1 MKLLSESEAKMIIE
15 RFKNEVQRHED
26 IALQKI
32 PNSQPSG
39 LADELIGI
47 VDEWI
52 ISIDS
57 MGFSGIQ
64 ITGTALETANNNNSE
79 ALRRLRSYVIT
90 DSPKAGQE
98 IDSKEAEIYEK
109 TVFDFHYDLDS
120 AIDPLLIEAEQE
132 EEERQKKE
140 EEERR
145 KQEEKQ
151 KRLEERQNLEAEY
164 YRTRERLR
172 KQYNRRIKA
181 GVDIDFEIPDI
192 PQTITQ
198 GSINRIEN
206 LINKIQD
213 EYRYLA
219 GRGYR
224 GQRK

>member
-1 MKLLSESEAKMIIE
+1 M
-15 RFKNEVQRHED
+15 
-26 IALQKI
+26 
-32 PNSQPSG
+32 
-39 LADELIGI
+39 
-47 VDEWI
+47 
-52 ISIDS
+52 
-57 MGFSGIQ
+57 
-64 ITGTALETANNNNSE
+64 
-79 ALRRLRSYVIT
+79 
-90 DSPKAGQE
+90 
-98 IDSKEAEIYEK
+98 
-109 TVFDFHYDLDS
+109 
-120 AIDPLLIEAEQE
+120 LIEAEQE

-164 YRTRERLR
+164 YRARERLR

-181 GVDIDFEIPDI
+181 GVDIDFDIPDI

>member
-1 MKLLSESEAKMIIE
+1 MKLLTETEAKMVIE
-15 RFKNEVQRHED
+15 RFRNEIHRHED
-26 IALQKI
+26 IAIQKI
-32 PNSQPSG
+32 PNSRPSG

-79 ALRRLRSYVIT
+79 AIRRLRTYVIT
-90 DSPKAGQE
+90 DSPKKGQE
-98 IDSKEAEIYEK
+98 IDAEEAEIYEK

-132 EEERQKKE
+132 EEERLKKE

-164 YRTRERLR
+164 YRARERLR

-181 GVDIDFEIPDI
+181 GVDIDFDIPDI

>member
-1 MKLLSESEAKMIIE
+1 MKLLSESEARMIIE
-15 RFKNEVQRHED
+15 RFKNEVHRHED
-26 IALQKI
+26 IAIQKI
-32 PNSQPSG
+32 PNSRPSG

-79 ALRRLRSYVIT
+79 AIRRLRTYVIT
-90 DSPKAGQE
+90 DSPKKGQE
-98 IDSKEAEIYEK
+98 IDAEEAEIYEK

-164 YRTRERLR
+164 YRARERLR

-181 GVDIDFEIPDI
+181 GVDVDFDIPEIP
-192 PQTITQ
+192 QKITQ

-206 LINKIQD
+206 LIDKIQD

>member
-1 MKLLSESEAKMIIE
+1 MKLLSESEAKMVIE

-32 PNSQPSG
+32 PNSRPSG
-39 LADELIGI
+39 LADELTGI

-79 ALRRLRSYVIT
+79 AIRRLRTYVIT
-90 DSPKAGQE
+90 DSPKKGQE
-98 IDSKEAEIYEK
+98 IDAEEAEIYEK

-164 YRTRERLR
+164 YRARERLR

-181 GVDIDFEIPDI
+181 GVDIDFDIPDV
-192 PQTITQ
+192 PQKITQ
-198 GSINRIEN
+198 GSINKIEN
-206 LINKIQD
+206 LIDKIQD

>member
-1 MKLLSESEAKMIIE
+1 MKLFSEEEAKMLIE

-26 IALQKI
+26 IALLKI
-32 PNSQPSG
+32 PNSRPSG

-47 VDEWI
+47 VDEWV

-79 ALRRLRSYVIT
+79 AIRRLRTYVIT
-90 DSPKAGQE
+90 DSPKKGQE
-98 IDSKEAEIYEK
+98 IDAEEAEIYEK

-164 YRTRERLR
+164 YRARERLR

-181 GVDIDFEIPDI
+181 GVDIDFDIPDI

>member
-1 MKLLSESEAKMIIE
+1 MKLLSESEAKMVIE

-32 PNSQPSG
+32 PNSSPSG
-39 LADELIGI
+39 LADELTGI

-52 ISIDS
+52 ITIDS

-79 ALRRLRSYVIT
+79 AIRRLRTYVIT
-90 DSPKAGQE
+90 DSPKKGQE
-98 IDSKEAEIYEK
+98 IDAEEAEIYEK

-164 YRTRERLR
+164 YRARERLR

-181 GVDIDFEIPDI
+181 GVDIDFDIPDV

-206 LINKIQD
+206 LIDKIQD
-213 EYRYLA
+213 EYRYLS